1 MKTIKR
7 VFRHI
12 FAIILTVLYIP
23 FILAKVLTPVI
34 LGLGYLALTV
44 IAAILYIRL
53 VLKVVDYMAA
63 TDKIGALIILLAA
76 IILFIKMADFMLIDI
91 RKFKKWLWEWGR
103 EVLCQTIQRCL
114 KELCIP
120 IKVLFI

>member
-91 RKFKKWLWEWGR
+91 RKFKKWLWEWG
-103 EVLCQTIQRCL
+103 E
-114 KELCIP
+114 KYYA
-120 IKVLFI
+120 KLFKDV